1 MKRKH
6 TNQNVTNETVR
17 TVLKS
22 ACLGACRK
30 VLERIAGAREMIFH
44 EWRGTIRVPERLVR
58 LALNEAEAAAWRT
71 MYPDLVFPVLATEKV
86 QAVVAWDAKQQ
97 TVQRARYA
105 LWSAGQAKNQNHQQP
120 RAKL

>member
-6 TNQNVTNETVR
+6 ANQNVTNEMVR
-17 TVLKS
+17 TAVKS

-30 VLERIAGAREMIFH
+30 VLERIAAAREMIFR

-97 TVQRARYA
+97 TVRQARYA
-105 LWSAGQAKNQNHQQP
+105 IWSAGQAKNQNHQLP